1 MVHHGAYHLS
11 SHEGLAIKKSRQ
23 EIGRRR
29 VEKTMLNGGEKR
41 GDGNLG
47 SEDGG
52 ASVSIFWIEQGVLWG
67 GRTFD
72 S

>member
-1 MVHHGAYHLS
+1 
-11 SHEGLAIKKSRQ
+11 
-23 EIGRRR
+23 
-29 VEKTMLNGGEKR
+29 MLNGGEER

-52 ASVSIFWIEQGVLWG
+52 ASISIFWIEQGVLWG